1 MDIAS
6 WRSWVPAVRIQC
18 VCMLEEHTHIH
29 MMVVRRRR
37 TNNDVSSLT
46 VPSELQQWIVGI
58 SLGEGILLSSRQ
70 IEVVHGHG
78 DAADACSAV
87 ERWWEGGKCERQ
99 QTEGQSM
106 LCSCYCS
113 SVTFVSEQVTQDGC
127 QGSLPT
133 TLVKLQSCCSAIR

>member
-6 WRSWVPAVRIQC
+6 WRSWVPAIRIHC

-37 TNNDVSSLT
+37 TYNDVSSLT
-46 VPSELQQWIVGI
+46 VPSELQQWVVGV

-78 DAADACSAV
+78 DAADTCSAV

-99 QTEGQSM
+99 ADRRSVDALLVLLFISDLRVGTGHTGWPSGK
-106 LCSCYCS
+106 S
-113 SVTFVSEQVTQDGC
+113 SHNPS
-127 QGSLPT
+127 
-133 TLVKLQSCCSAIR
+133 